1 MFSLQNQN
9 QAIVTLSQIS
19 AIITPR
25 QNAYLNKKH
34 LRAKDEPQIV
44 CKESFLETLKNCD
57 FSFMKHLNPKQLT
70 ENHVFNNFKVSYVSS
85 ESFFEN
91 KHGFLENELKNPVPT
106 LIIKNRRS
114 IHIPQNFY
122 QKLVYGLRHENAFTF
137 DIQVRGFKTDRSIK
151 AELQR
156 NPTLG
161 ARIKSALGLS
171 GSENLETKLAKD
183 MSLGNEK
190 MKQILSNEGN
200 LSEAEK
206 QRIKV
211 AFAEGYL
218 LANSPGARTGKAARY
233 FKVFQQVLTI
243 VIFLAI
249 VISLMVSTTGSIFRI
264 QLGNQVE
271 VDPEEI
277 HVTFDDVKGAD
288 EAKQELKDVVE
299 FLKNPEKFS
308 NLGGKLPKG
317 VLLVGPPGTGK
328 TLLARAVAGEAG
340 VPFFHAAGPEFDEIL
355 VGQGARRVRDLFKSA
370 KEKAPCV
377 VFIDEI
383 DSVGAKRTNSVL
395 HPYANQTINQLL
407 SEMDGFHQ
415 NEGVIVL
422 GATNRRDDLDQAL
435 LRPGRFDVEVTVPTP
450 DFTGRKE
457 ILSLYLGKVLAKDVD
472 LELLARGT
480 TGFTGADLEN
490 MVNQAALKAAIDGAD
505 CVSMKYL
512 ESARDKVLMGPE
524 RKSRIPDE
532 EANLIT
538 AYHEGGH
545 AIVAFYTRDSHPLH
559 KVTIIPRGP
568 SLGHTAYIPEKERY
582 HVTKSQLLATM
593 DVMMGGRAA
602 EELIFGS
609 EKITS
614 GASSDLKQATS
625 IATHMVKDWG
635 MSEKIGLRTM
645 ADTSKPFQ
653 GDSLGPSTNELVD
666 NEIRRILSESYDRAK
681 HILKAHAKEHKALAE
696 ALMKYETLDAEDI
709 KAIMTE
715 KGPHVEKS

>member
-25 QNAYLNKKH
+25 QNAYLNKKA
-34 LRAKDEPQIV
+34 LRHKEQQSQIMCKD
-44 CKESFLETLKNCD
+44 SFLEALKNCD
-57 FSFMKHLNPKQLT
+57 FSFSKHLNPKQLT
-70 ENHVFNNFKVSYVSS
+70 ENSFLNNFKVSYVSQD
-85 ESFFEN
+85 SFFEN
-91 KHGFLENELKNPVPT
+91 KHGFSENDIKNAVPT
-106 LIIKNRRS
+106 LIVRNKKN
-114 IHIPQNFY
+114 IYIPQNFY
-122 QKLVYGLRHENAFTF
+122 QKLVYSLRHENAFTF
-137 DIQVRGFKTDRSIK
+137 DIQVRGFKTDRSVK
-151 AELQR
+151 AEMQR
-156 NPTLG
+156 NPGLG
-161 ARIKSALGLS
+161 ARIKHALGLTS
-171 GSENLETKLAKD
+171 TENLDAKLARD

-190 MKQILSNEGN
+190 MKQLLTTEGN
-200 LSEAEK
+200 TMSDAEK

-218 LANSPGARTGKAARY
+218 LANSPGGRTGKAARY

-299 FLKNPEKFS
+299 FLKNPDKFS

-377 VFIDEI
+377 IFIDEI

-435 LRPGRFDVEVTVPTP
+435 LRPGRFDVEVNAEKIHVDALNLTLLLN
-450 DFTGRKE
+450 FTDYVASK
-457 ILSLYLGKVLAKDVD
+457 
-472 LELLARGT
+472 
-480 TGFTGADLEN
+480 
-490 MVNQAALKAAIDGAD
+490 
-505 CVSMKYL
+505 
-512 ESARDKVLMGPE
+512 
-524 RKSRIPDE
+524 
-532 EANLIT
+532 IT
-538 AYHEGGH
+538 
-545 AIVAFYTRDSHPLH
+545 L
-559 KVTIIPRGP
+559 TIIDRC
-568 SLGHTAYIPEKERY
+568 
-582 HVTKSQLLATM
+582 
-593 DVMMGGRAA
+593 
-602 EELIFGS
+602 
-609 EKITS
+609 
-614 GASSDLKQATS
+614 DLT
-625 IATHMVKDWG
+625 
-635 MSEKIGLRTM
+635 
-645 ADTSKPFQ
+645 
-653 GDSLGPSTNELVD
+653 
-666 NEIRRILSESYDRAK
+666 
-681 HILKAHAKEHKALAE
+681 
-696 ALMKYETLDAEDI
+696 
-709 KAIMTE
+709 
-715 KGPHVEKS
+715 